1 MGKWYQHW
9 QIRWH
14 LSWLVPRLGLGP
26 KRRGPTWEGPNHG
39 PWYEADL
46 VLELL
51 SCRAESPFLLLFL
64 EVQASAPS
72 SLPASHTFSFSG
84 NPSTLASIIR
94 IIASSLLFSSVH
106 AAMQTE
112 MKARSWAW
120 MKSKIRRLQY
130 GVRAFWIRGLE
141 CTPRENPLRSLRSRV
156 LQFFFPWVQFRWL
169 G

>member
-1 MGKWYQHW
+1 MA
-9 QIRWH
+9 
-14 LSWLVPRLGLGP
+14 LESWLVPCLGLGP
-26 KRRGPTWEGPNHG
+26 KRRGPTLEGPNHG

-51 SCRAESPFLLLFL
+51 SCRAESPFPLLFL

-72 SLPASHTFSFSG
+72 SLPASHTFSFSRK
-84 NPSTLASIIR
+84 SIDPGVAYPHHR
-94 IIASSLLFSSVH
+94 IITSPLFCSVH

-112 MKARSWAW
+112 MMARSWAW

-141 CTPRENPLRSLRSRV
+141 CKPRENSLRGLRSRV
-156 LQFFFPWVQFRWL
+156 LNFFVNEFNFD